1 MRSFS
6 GKRPFYRRREILH
19 VDDGQSVIAGME
31 QRPGPLLLQST
42 INDKA
47 SRRRT
52 MPIVNIQITR
62 EGTLPE
68 YTHVT
73 REQKAQLIEG
83 VSKLLLDVLNKP
95 MNSTFVVIDEVDIE
109 NWGWGGLP
117 VEEYRKLMATSAH
130 LPDIDPV
137 SIAKD

>member
-1 MRSFS
+1 LESDQAVAPPI
-6 GKRPFYRRREILH
+6 KLI
-19 VDDGQSVIAGME
+19 
-31 QRPGPLLLQST
+31 

-68 YTHVT
+68 YTRVT

-83 VSKLLLDVLNKP
+83 VSKLLFDVLNKP
-95 MNSTFVVIDEVDIE
+95 MNSTFVVIDEVDVE

-117 VEEYRKLMATSAH
+117 VEEYRKLMAASAH
-130 LPDIDPV
+130 LPNTTKLV
-137 SIAKD
+137 SIAKE

>member
-6 GKRPFYRRREILH
+6 GKRPFYRRRKILN

-31 QRPGPLLLQST
+31 QRPGPLLLQSS

-95 MNSTFVVIDEVDIE
+95 MNSTFVVIDEVDVE
-109 NWGWGGLP
+109 NWGWAGLP
-117 VEEYRKLMATSAH
+117 VEQYRKRIAGSAH
-130 LPDIDPV
+130 VPDAKLAT
-137 SIAKD
+137 IAKE

>member
-31 QRPGPLLLQST
+31 QRPGPLLLQSS

-68 YTHVT
+68 YTRVT
-73 REQKAQLIEG
+73 REQKAKLIED
-83 VSKLLLDVLNKP
+83 VSKRLFDVLNKP
-95 MNSTFVVIDEVDIE
+95 MNSTFVVIDEVDVE
-109 NWGWGGLP
+109 SWGWGGLP
-117 VEEYRKLMATSAH
+117 VEDYRKRMAASAH
-130 LPDIDPV
+130 VPDAKLV
-137 SIAKD
+137 GIAKE

>member
-1 MRSFS
+1 
-6 GKRPFYRRREILH
+6 
-19 VDDGQSVIAGME
+19 
-31 QRPGPLLLQST
+31 
-42 INDKA
+42 
-47 SRRRT
+47 

-68 YTHVT
+68 YTRVT

-95 MNSTFVVIDEVDIE
+95 LSSTFVVIDEVDVE

-117 VEEYRKLMATSAH
+117 VEEYRKLMAASAH
-130 LPDIDPV
+130 RPDTTKPV
-137 SIAKD
+137 SIAKE